1 MHVSNEIWELVLDN
15 RMLYIKQEIQNI
27 LTWLLISSSS
37 REQEN
42 LNFVW
47 GQIYVSVSY
56 FII

>member
-1 MHVSNEIWELVLDN
+1 MLDN